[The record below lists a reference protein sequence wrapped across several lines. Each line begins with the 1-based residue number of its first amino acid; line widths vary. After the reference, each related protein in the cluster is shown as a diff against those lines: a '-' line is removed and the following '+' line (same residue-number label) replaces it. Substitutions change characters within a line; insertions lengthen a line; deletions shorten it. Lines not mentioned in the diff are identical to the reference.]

1 MPLTVLTASGDAP
14 GYSTS
19 MAAPGMS
26 ILGIASSP
34 RPRYEARPSTTIATI
49 TMVAKTGFW
58 ILVLVIHMAAILF
71 RQHGR
76 LVGGDDGRQLDQVA
90 RLDAVEAR
98 DDHVGALAE
107 AGRHLGI
114 ALVVVAQAQLHRL
127 GDDLAVLDLIHHLPA
142 LVHAQRGRRHDGR
155 RARAVGDDA
164 ALGEHAAAQRAVLVG
179 DGDVDQHGARAGLG
193 GRIDARHLAVE
204 IALLVAVDLEA
215 DILADLDAR
224 DFGGRHLRLQRQLRQ
239 VDDGVDGHVGR
250 DLLAGLHQPLA
261 DDAAD
266 WGADDGVAQRDAGD
280 LDHRLG
286 RLDRRARH
294 LDAVLRAVVGVLR
307 NIVLLEQG

>member
-1 MPLTVLTASGDAP
+1 MPLTVLTASSIGRVMSFSTASGDAP

-76 LVGGDDGRQLDQVA
+76 LVGGHGGRQLDQIA

-98 DDHVGALAE
+98 DDHVGALVE

-127 GDDLAVLDLIHHLPA
+127 GAVRERSVTML
-142 LVHAQRGRRHDGR
+142 
-155 RARAVGDDA
+155 
-164 ALGEHAAAQRAVLVG
+164 
-179 DGDVDQHGARAGLG
+179 
-193 GRIDARHLAVE
+193 
-204 IALLVAVDLEA
+204 
-215 DILADLDAR
+215 
-224 DFGGRHLRLQRQLRQ
+224 
-239 VDDGVDGHVGR
+239 
-250 DLLAGLHQPLA
+250 PLA
-261 DDAAD
+261 NMPPRSAPSSLAT
-266 WGADDGVAQRDAGD
+266 A
-280 LDHRLG
+280 
-286 RLDRRARH
+286 
-294 LDAVLRAVVGVLR
+294 
-307 NIVLLEQG
+307 I